1 MKPCV
6 NEYFTELKNYVSKTF
21 GISLNP
27 IPLRDKTTFIISTQ
41 RYPDRISP
49 HMVMNEDVSR
59 ISSFANDIRSGLKI
73 TNGRLL
79 QNVIYLVK
87 EKCLSC
93 IVTSNVTKKLTL

>member
-27 IPLRDKTTFIISTQ
+27 IPLRDKATFIISTQ

-49 HMVMNEDVSR
+49 HMVMNEDHAAVDTVAVVAVVITERLGISR
-59 ISSFANDIRSGLKI
+59 EQLCQCRVDG
-73 TNGRLL
+73 GMD
-79 QNVIYLVK
+79 
-87 EKCLSC
+87 
-93 IVTSNVTKKLTL
+93 